1 MSYNGSS
8 VSYTY
13 LGQNTSNSRVYNV
26 YSFTTTV
33 NGTLIVNGTYANR
46 AWYTVVKIDKKV
58 EQIPTLTAVLGESVE
73 IVLPARANVTLPNN
87 TVLVNVTSFSFNT
100 RTFGTGNKSLS
111 LSVNA
116 PESDDYG
123 LLTIYINTVY
133 ASRTVTVLDKDGR
146 STNNVSIYAYNI
158 DANKVTPAN
167 AIEAGNNSIQ
177 IFFRDMKLAETA
189 FFYVNHTNISDSL
202 TVSVFSKLL
211 PIDYKNASKRIYA
224 QKDFNITVLDAK
236 VSRFA
241 INLTEP
247 CYVYIDLA
255 RNFSRPQLI
264 LNNCSLIS
272 YTFPY
277 AKLYCSGNATVA
289 EGYTITLQVK
299 DALGRAIDVVFA
311 LDNEPQSSS
320 GGIATIIRPVG
331 NYNLTLPFESAGF
344 KLKTNTTYSI
354 TLENDTSITAVY
366 KVPARIESREVR
378 VEKKLPLP
386 FPFPFIP
393 FETQEVSNVAR
404 VKLEGSVMDYFGA
417 PVPNRNVI
425 IEIRA
430 VGGAVRYANTT
441 TDSSG
446 NFRTQTDFTTNT
458 TYTITYILPEDDTYV
473 GASSVKTLTYE
484 AIAPPPAPSP
494 IGITIPTTVIVA
506 VIALVVII
514 AIVAVA
520 RSVRKKTVKHML
532 EDMSDFEFF
541 RRVK

>member
-1 MSYNGSS
+1 
-8 VSYTY
+8 V
-13 LGQNTSNSRVYNV
+13 
-26 YSFTTTV
+26 
-33 NGTLIVNGTYANR
+33 
-46 AWYTVVKIDKKV
+46 
-58 EQIPTLTAVLGESVE
+58 
-73 IVLPARANVTLPNN
+73 
-87 TVLVNVTSFSFNT
+87 
-100 RTFGTGNKSLS
+100 
-111 LSVNA
+111 
-116 PESDDYG
+116 
-123 LLTIYINTVY
+123 
-133 ASRTVTVLDKDGR
+133 
-146 STNNVSIYAYNI
+146 
-158 DANKVTPAN
+158 
-167 AIEAGNNSIQ
+167 
-177 IFFRDMKLAETA
+177 
-189 FFYVNHTNISDSL
+189 
-202 TVSVFSKLL
+202 
-211 PIDYKNASKRIYA
+211 
-224 QKDFNITVLDAK
+224 K
-236 VSRFA
+236 VSKFA

-264 LNNCSLIS
+264 LNNCSLAS

-277 AKLYCSGNATVA
+277 AKLYCSGNATVM

-299 DALGRAIDVVFA
+299 DALGRAIDVVFTI
-311 LDNEPQSSS
+311 DNESQSSS
-320 GGIATIIRPVG
+320 GGIATIIKPVG
-331 NYNLTLPFESAGF
+331 NYSLTLPFENVGF
-344 KLKTNTTYSI
+344 KLKTNATYSI
-354 TLENDTSITAVY
+354 TLENDTSVTAVY

-404 VKLEGSVMDYFGA
+404 VKLEGSIMDYFGA

-458 TYTITYILPEDDTYV
+458 TYTVTYILPEDDTYA
-473 GASSVKTLTYE
+473 GTSSVKTLTYE
-484 AIAPPPAPSP
+484 AIAPPAPSP

>member
-1 MSYNGSS
+1 
-8 VSYTY
+8 
-13 LGQNTSNSRVYNV
+13 
-26 YSFTTTV
+26 
-33 NGTLIVNGTYANR
+33 
-46 AWYTVVKIDKKV
+46 
-58 EQIPTLTAVLGESVE
+58 
-73 IVLPARANVTLPNN
+73 
-87 TVLVNVTSFSFNT
+87 
-100 RTFGTGNKSLS
+100 
-111 LSVNA
+111 
-116 PESDDYG
+116 
-123 LLTIYINTVY
+123 
-133 ASRTVTVLDKDGR
+133 
-146 STNNVSIYAYNI
+146 
-158 DANKVTPAN
+158 
-167 AIEAGNNSIQ
+167 
-177 IFFRDMKLAETA
+177 MKLAETPT
-189 FFYVNHTNISDSL
+189 FYVNHTNISDSL

-211 PIDYKNASKRIYA
+211 PTDYKNVNKRIYA

-247 CYVYIDLA
+247 CYVYVDLA

-264 LNNCSLIS
+264 LNNCSLVS

-277 AKLYCSGNATVA
+277 AKLYCSGNATVM

-311 LDNEPQSSS
+311 LDNESQSSS
-320 GGIATIIRPVG
+320 GGIATIIKPVG

-344 KLKTNTTYSI
+344 KLKTNATYNI

-404 VKLEGSVMDYFGA
+404 VNLEGSVMDYFGA

-458 TYTITYILPEDDTYV
+458 TYTVTYILPEDDTYA

-494 IGITIPTTVIVA
+494 IGITIPTTVVVA
-506 VIALVVII
+506 VIALAVII